1 MITIVAT
8 IFLVHF
14 AEVHL
19 MSNFGSYLLGTK
31 IAGLEFLS
39 IQMFKTF
46 DKLSNNMKYM
56 FQ

>member
-1 MITIVAT
+1 MITIVAA
-8 IFLVHF
+8 IFLIHF
-14 AEVHL
+14 AEVQL
-19 MSNFGSYLLGTK
+19 TSNFGSYLLGTK

-46 DKLSNNMKYM
+46 DKLSKNMKYM

>member
-19 MSNFGSYLLGTK
+19 TSNLGSYLLGTK
-31 IAGLEFLS
+31 IAGLEFLC

-46 DKLSNNMKYM
+46 DKLSKNMKYM